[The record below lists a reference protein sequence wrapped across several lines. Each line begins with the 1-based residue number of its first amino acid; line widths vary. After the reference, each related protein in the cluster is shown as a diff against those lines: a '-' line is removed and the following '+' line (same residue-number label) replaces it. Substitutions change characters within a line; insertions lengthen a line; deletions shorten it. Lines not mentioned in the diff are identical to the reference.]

1 MSKNKKDN
9 TIYAACWLDQYDST
23 YGVYCVF
30 KSRRVCLDYLVDTVF
45 ERAETLGVK
54 VIDNEFFPEQK
65 EISRKEVR
73 DWLATNGEFKLVLSY
88 DCCGFPEEYVS
99 VGICETTNRQIRKT
113 YE

>member
-9 TIYAACWLDQYDST
+9 SIYAACWLDQYDST

-30 KSRRVCLDYLVDTVF
+30 KSRRACLDYLVDTVF
-45 ERAETLGVK
+45 ERAETLGVE

-65 EISRKEVR
+65 EISRKGVR
-73 DWLATNGEFKLVLSY
+73 DWLTTNGEFKLVLSY

-99 VGICETTNRQIRKT
+99 VGICETVNK
-113 YE
+113 